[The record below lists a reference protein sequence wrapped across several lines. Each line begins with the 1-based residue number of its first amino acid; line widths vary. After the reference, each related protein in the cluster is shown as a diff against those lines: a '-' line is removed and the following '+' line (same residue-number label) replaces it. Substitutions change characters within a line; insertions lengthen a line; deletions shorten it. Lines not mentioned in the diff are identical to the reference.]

1 MEPVVVLITVPDEK
15 AARKLAKPLV
25 EEGLA
30 ACVNTV
36 PGVRSIYRWEGKTCD
51 EPEVLLIVK
60 TRRACFEALERRVRE
75 VHPYSVPEVIALP
88 IVEGSAPYLDW
99 VAASTRPG
107 GRRANGAAPR
117 PRSRSRSTRRP

>member
-1 MEPVVVLITVPDEK
+1 MGPVVVRITVPDVK

-30 ACVNTV
+30 ACVSIV

-51 EPEVLLIVK
+51 EQELLLVVK
-60 TRRACFEALERRVRE
+60 TRRSCFEALERRVRE
-75 VHPYSVPEVIALP
+75 LHPYSVPEVIALP

-99 VAASTRPG
+99 LAAT
-107 GRRANGAAPR
+107 
-117 PRSRSRSTRRP
+117 TRRCERPAHKRLRQKRLRHLS

>member
-30 ACVNTV
+30 ACVNIV

-51 EPEVLLIVK
+51 EPELLLVVK

-75 VHPYSVPEVIALP
+75 LHPYSVPEVIALP

-99 VAASTRPG
+99 VAASTRRGVMTAPT
-107 GRRANGAAPR
+107 PR
-117 PRSRSRSTRRP
+117 PPKRLRSRRKPS

>member
-1 MEPVVVLITVPDEK
+1 MEPIVVLITVPDEK

-30 ACVNTV
+30 ACVNIV

-51 EPEVLLIVK
+51 EPELLLVVK

-75 VHPYSVPEVIALP
+75 LHPYSVPEVIALP
-88 IVEGSAPYLDW
+88 VVEGSAPYLDW
-99 VAASTRPG
+99 VAASTR
-107 GRRANGAAPR
+107 RGAATTPNQPHPKR
-117 PRSRSRSTRRP
+117 LRSLRKST